1 MNSPIDIKELHEIMD
16 DDEELLR
23 ECFADFLEDCEEMLS
38 SILVAINNNSPEE
51 LEKSAHAFKSTLKY
65 LAASSA
71 VEFASQLETMGRN
84 GNIQEA
90 AKSIANL
97 SEECKRVKE
106 FMANY

>member
-16 DDEELLR
+16 DDDELLR
-23 ECFADFLEDCEEMLS
+23 ECFADFLEDCEDMLS
-38 SILVAINNNSPEE
+38 SIQTAINNTNPEE
-51 LEKSAHAFKSTLKY
+51 LEKAAHAFKGSLKY

-90 AKSIANL
+90 NKSITSLVA
-97 SEECKRVKE
+97 ECKRVKE
-106 FMANY
+106 FMTNY